1 MTGGKTGGKA
11 GGKTDGKM
19 GGVALRVSHVTRYD
33 YASRV
38 ELASHVLHL
47 QPRVLPWQR
56 VLSFEMRSDP
66 APDLVR
72 WGTDHFGND
81 VAWAFLDRAHSAF
94 EVVTEAV
101 VEVEKRAVPQADETL
116 AWEQVAVL
124 AQRRA
129 TARTVAEF
137 AFGSPMAPAG
147 VEALAYAAVSFPPG
161 RPVLE
166 GLLDLMGRIGREFR
180 FDGEV
185 TTVSTPVERVLQLR
199 AGVCQDFAHL
209 MIAGL
214 RGLGLPARYVS
225 GYLRTV
231 PPPGQAR
238 LRGADHSHAWVG
250 CWLGPAHGWVDLD
263 PTNDLV
269 VEDGHVWLGWGR
281 DYACVSPIRGMLL
294 GGGRHS
300 LSVSVDIEEAASAE
314 SVRRVG

>member
-1 MTGGKTGGKA
+1 MT
-11 GGKTDGKM
+11 
-19 GGVALRVSHVTRYD
+19 VLRVSHMTRYD

-47 QPRVLPWQR
+47 RPRALPWQR
-56 VLSFEMRSDP
+56 VLSFEMRGDP

-72 WGTDHFGND
+72 WGTDHFGNE
-81 VAWAFLDRAHSAF
+81 VAWAFLDRAHATF

-101 VEVEKRAVPQADETL
+101 VDVEKRTAPRVDETL
-116 AWEQVAVL
+116 AWEKVAVL
-124 AQRRA
+124 AQGKA
-129 TARTVAEF
+129 AARTVAEF
-137 AFGSPMAPAG
+137 AFGSPMAPVDA
-147 VEALAYAAVSFPPG
+147 EARAYARPSFPPG

-180 FDGEV
+180 FDAEV
-185 TTVSTPVERVLQLR
+185 TTVSTPVGRVLQLR

-231 PPPGQAR
+231 PAPGQAR

-269 VEDGHVWLGWGR
+269 VGDGHVWLGWGR

-294 GGGRHS
+294 GGGRHT
-300 LSVSVDIEEAASAE
+300 LSVSVDIEEAESGEAE
-314 SVRRVG
+314 SGEGVRRVG